1 MHIDKDIEY
10 SMQFSKYYLGPILG
24 LELNMQNEM
33 DTIFSILWNGCDG
46 M

>member
-33 DTIFSILWNGCDG
+33 DTILHLVERV
-46 M
+46 

>member
-10 SMQFSKYYLGPILG
+10 SMQFSKYYLGPILS

-33 DTIFSILWNGCDG
+33 DTILHLVERV
-46 M
+46 